1 MQYRAAFRSISEHV
15 HAEALRAALD
25 RSLKAGAPPIIRR
38 APLPSSVKWHGLS
51 TAAAA
56 PSDFWFSKVGHLTPI
71 AVPPLDR

>member
-25 RSLKAGAPPIIRR
+25 RSLKAGAPPTVQR
-38 APLPSSVKWHGLS
+38 APLPSFSEWQGLS
-51 TAAAA
+51 TAAVA

-71 AVPPLDR
+71 AAPPLDR